1 MIIDIKIGIG
11 EALDRVSILEIKLDS
26 IVDEVKLKNVK
37 REYDYLISVLK
48 LTDELNGKK
57 LLYESLHKVNSRL
70 WEVEDMLR
78 ELESKNDFGT
88 EFIELA
94 RSVYKLNDERAELKK
109 RINVLYNSE
118 FIEEKSYK

>member
-48 LTDELNGKK
+48 LTDELNGTK

-88 EFIELA
+88 DFIELA

>member
-37 REYDYLISVLK
+37 KEYDYLISVLQPI
-48 LTDELNGKK
+48 DELNGTK

-88 EFIELA
+88 DFIELA